1 MMVARCPGTNGGASA
16 RNWRPERVAPVSGR
30 TVARTSA
37 VESSGGLDT
46 DGVTGRGG
54 STVMCS
60 GAVGGNAALVE
71 GLAFERKGPGEPGVA
86 VDVTAGGAL
95 SARSGLTGRHSSSK
109 VTERLEMTVRVA
121 G

>member
-1 MMVARCPGTNGGASA
+1 M
-16 RNWRPERVAPVSGR
+16 
-30 TVARTSA
+30 ARTSA

-54 STVMCS
+54 SKVMRS
-60 GAVGGNAALVE
+60 GAVGGNAALID
-71 GLAFERKGPGEPGVA
+71 GLAFERKGSGESVIAAEVA
-86 VDVTAGGAL
+86 AGGAL